1 MENQPPNIIAI
12 GRKRFPIEDIALV
25 EPFEPPAEQSPRFTS
40 DKDFKAR
47 VVLIDRYNVLT
58 EDTVEAF
65 AEANKFRRL
74 PDDNVATNPAVRF
87 RVETFEPSEGFQPRK
102 PYQSRLKWRD
112 QDGNEQSKLL
122 LTKPE
127 TVIAVVLRGE
137 AAPAPDQQ
145 ETPSEAPAPPPP
157 RSRQVG
163 AIGSPP
169 FIPRPAFSSC
179 ALLPRVRHVAGL
191 QQQLQPEN
199 KKRKNSHVRNPRRL
213 QPHHRQDYRRSGAGH
228 STLAQAVERRPR
240 RRQDHPPVAS

>member
-1 MENQPPNIIAI
+1 MENQLQNIIAI
-12 GRKRFPIEDIALV
+12 GRKRLPTEEIALV
-25 EPFEPPAEQSPRFTS
+25 EPFEPPAEQPPRFTS

-102 PYQSRLKWRD
+102 PYQSRLKWRE
-112 QDGNEQSKLL
+112 DGNEQSKLL

-145 ETPSEAPAPPPP
+145 ETPSEAPAPQ
-157 RSRQVG
+157 RR
-163 AIGSPP
+163 A
-169 FIPRPAFSSC
+169 RKPA
-179 ALLPRVRHVAGL
+179 APAA
-191 QQQLQPEN
+191 QP
-199 KKRKNSHVRNPRRL
+199 
-213 QPHHRQDYRRSGAGH
+213 G
-228 STLAQAVERRPR
+228 
-240 RRQDHPPVAS
+240 

>member
-1 MENQPPNIIAI
+1 MENQTQNIIAI
-12 GRKRFPIEDIALV
+12 GRKRFPIEEIALV
-25 EPFEPPAEQSPRFTS
+25 EPFQPPAEPPPRFTS
-40 DKDFKAR
+40 DKEFKAR

-87 RVETFEPSEGFQPRK
+87 RVETFEPSEGFEPRK

-137 AAPAPDQQ
+137 AALAPDDPQQ
-145 ETPSEAPAPPPP
+145 TPGEAPA
-157 RSRQVG
+157 RQRR
-163 AIGSPP
+163 A
-169 FIPRPAFSSC
+169 RKPA
-179 ALLPRVRHVAGL
+179 APIA
-191 QQQLQPEN
+191 QP
-199 KKRKNSHVRNPRRL
+199 
-213 QPHHRQDYRRSGAGH
+213 G
-228 STLAQAVERRPR
+228 
-240 RRQDHPPVAS
+240 

>member
-1 MENQPPNIIAI
+1 MENQPQNIIAI
-12 GRKRFPIEDIALV
+12 GRKRFPIEEIALV
-25 EPFEPPAEQSPRFTS
+25 EPFEPPAEQPPRFTS

-74 PDDNVATNPAVRF
+74 PDDNVATNPGVRF

-137 AAPAPDQQ
+137 AAPVPGDPKK
-145 ETPSEAPAPPPP
+145 TPSEAPAPQ
-157 RSRQVG
+157 RR
-163 AIGSPP
+163 A
-169 FIPRPAFSSC
+169 RKPA
-179 ALLPRVRHVAGL
+179 APIA
-191 QQQLQPEN
+191 QP
-199 KKRKNSHVRNPRRL
+199 S
-213 QPHHRQDYRRSGAGH
+213 
-228 STLAQAVERRPR
+228 
-240 RRQDHPPVAS
+240 

>member
-1 MENQPPNIIAI
+1 LNALLGCAI
-12 GRKRFPIEDIALV
+12 RQHSSNGAGLDYTRPIHGSEKFPLA
-25 EPFEPPAEQSPRFTS
+25 P
-40 DKDFKAR
+40 AR

-74 PDDNVATNPAVRF
+74 PDENVATNPAVRF

-137 AAPAPDQQ
+137 AAPAPHPQQ
-145 ETPSEAPAPPPP
+145 SPSEAPAPQRRTRKPARLAPSQVKNPSATYQKSRPPWA
-157 RSRQVG
+157 G
-163 AIGSPP
+163 AV
-169 FIPRPAFSSC
+169 
-179 ALLPRVRHVAGL
+179 ALAGAGLPRREDSAMTPGSSINSRVIRASAFGAGL
-191 QQQLQPEN
+191 I
-199 KKRKNSHVRNPRRL
+199 
-213 QPHHRQDYRRSGAGH
+213 
-228 STLAQAVERRPR
+228 
-240 RRQDHPPVAS
+240 

>member
-1 MENQPPNIIAI
+1 MENQLQNIIAI
-12 GRKRFPIEDIALV
+12 GRKRFPIEEIALV
-25 EPFEPPAEQSPRFTS
+25 EPFEPPDEQPPRFTS

-58 EDTVEAF
+58 EDSVEAF
-65 AEANKFRRL
+65 ADANKFRRL

-145 ETPSEAPAPPPP
+145 GTPSEAPAPQ
-157 RSRQVG
+157 RR
-163 AIGSPP
+163 A
-169 FIPRPAFSSC
+169 RKPAT
-179 ALLPRVRHVAGL
+179 AVPGRLARWLLLAASVA
-191 QQQLQPEN
+191 
-199 KKRKNSHVRNPRRL
+199 
-213 QPHHRQDYRRSGAGH
+213 AGV
-228 STLAQAVERRPR
+228 LVAAVTFHLSARWGTGR
-240 RRQDHPPVAS
+240 

>member
-1 MENQPPNIIAI
+1 MENQPQNIIAI
-12 GRKRFPIEDIALV
+12 GRKRFPIEEIALV

-47 VVLIDRYNVLT
+47 VVPIDRYNVLT

-74 PDDNVATNPAVRF
+74 PDDNVATSPAVRF

-127 TVIAVVLRGE
+127 TVIAWSCAAKRHRRRISRKRRAKPLPRS
-137 AAPAPDQQ
+137 AAPAGRPR
-145 ETPSEAPAPPPP
+145 PAPSQVKNPSATLP
-157 RSRQVG
+157 RSRK
-163 AIGSPP
+163 AA
-169 FIPRPAFSSC
+169 RSSS
-179 ALLPRVRHVAGL
+179 
-191 QQQLQPEN
+191 E
-199 KKRKNSHVRNPRRL
+199 
-213 QPHHRQDYRRSGAGH
+213 RSIAEHAAACGVDCTRAASRGI
-228 STLAQAVERRPR
+228 RRP
-240 RRQDHPPVAS
+240 

>member
-1 MENQPPNIIAI
+1 MENAPQTIIAI
-12 GRKRFPIEDIALV
+12 GRKRFPIEEIALV
-25 EPFEPPAEQSPRFTS
+25 EPFQPPAEPPPRFTT

-58 EDTVEAF
+58 EDPVEGF

-74 PDDNVATNPAVRF
+74 PDDNVPTNPAVRF
-87 RVETFEPSEGFQPRK
+87 RVETYEPSEGFQPRK

-145 ETPSEAPAPPPP
+145 ATPSEAPAPQRRARKPAAP
-157 RSRQVG
+157 G
-163 AIGSPP
+163 A
-169 FIPRPAFSSC
+169 
-179 ALLPRVRHVAGL
+179 
-191 QQQLQPEN
+191 QP
-199 KKRKNSHVRNPRRL
+199 
-213 QPHHRQDYRRSGAGH
+213 G
-228 STLAQAVERRPR
+228 
-240 RRQDHPPVAS
+240 

>member
-1 MENQPPNIIAI
+1 MENQPQNIIAI
-12 GRKRFPIEDIALV
+12 GRKRFPIEEIALV
-25 EPFEPPAEQSPRFTS
+25 EPFEPPAEQSSRFTS

-87 RVETFEPSEGFQPRK
+87 LVETFEPSEGFKPRK

-127 TVIAVVLRGE
+127 TVIAVVLRGQ
-137 AAPAPDQQ
+137 APPAPDQQ
-145 ETPSEAPAPPPP
+145 ETPGEAPAP
-157 RSRQVG
+157 Q
-163 AIGSPP
+163 
-169 FIPRPAFSSC
+169 
-179 ALLPRVRHVAGL
+179 
-191 QQQLQPEN
+191 
-199 KKRKNSHVRNPRRL
+199 RRA
-213 QPHHRQDYRRSGAGH
+213 RRSAAPGA
-228 STLAQAVERRPR
+228 QPR
-240 RRQDHPPVAS
+240 